1 MNIFSTCL
9 LVLLS
14 LNLYGQSVQ
23 NKNWEYSKV
32 VYNSSAN
39 NKIIITNSLP
49 KGGGIISYE
58 GKEYN
63 YFIFWTSI
71 RNEASLPLDLKI
83 KFPTIITFKSK
94 ES

>member
-1 MNIFSTCL
+1 MKMYFTLLLIF
-9 LVLLS
+9 LS

-32 VYNSSAN
+32 VYNSSVK

-49 KGGGIISYE
+49 KGGGIVSYK

-63 YFIFWTSI
+63 YFIFWTNV
-71 RNEASLPLDLKI
+71 RNEAPSVSTPKMQ
-83 KFPTIITFKSK
+83 TV
-94 ES
+94 